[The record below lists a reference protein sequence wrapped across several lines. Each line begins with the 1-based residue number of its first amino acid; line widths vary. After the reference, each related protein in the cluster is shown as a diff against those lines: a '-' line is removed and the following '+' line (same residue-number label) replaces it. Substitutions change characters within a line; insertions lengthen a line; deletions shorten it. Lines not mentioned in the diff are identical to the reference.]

1 MCFIFQYFLFA
12 LSWDVPARSWRYA
25 LGFSW
30 SMARYFCFFLWHIE
44 FQHALDTTFLAPAL
58 TLSWCYALNLVLE
71 QSKMLLTLRSTTI
84 VMIRSYNFSWNFQR
98 ALVGATLRLLTL
110 RSGESHAL
118 PATLLALFWNTP
130 GRSSCYALLF
140 FLRHSSMRL
149 MLRSDLQHV
158 LDARLLGFSWSFNT
172 LSWYCSLRCFLEL
185 PTRSWCYALDFLLE
199 LPAFSWC

>member
-1 MCFIFQYFLFA
+1 MT
-12 LSWDVPARSWRYA
+12 
-25 LGFSW
+25 
-30 SMARYFCFFLWHIE
+30 RYFCFFLWHIE
-44 FQHALDTTFLAPAL
+44 FKHALDATFLAPAL

-130 GRSSCYALLF
+130 GRSSCYALLS
-140 FLRHSSMRL
+140 FLKRFSMRL

-172 LSWYCSLRCFLEL
+172 LSWYCSLRFLLEL
-185 PTRSWCYALDFLLE
+185 PTGSWCYALDFLLE

>member
-1 MCFIFQYFLFA
+1 MCFIFQHFLFA

-30 SMARYFCFFLWHIE
+30 SMARYFCFFLWRIE
-44 FQHALDTTFLAPAL
+44 LKHALDATFLARAL

-130 GRSSCYALLF
+130 GRSSCSALLF
-140 FLRHSSMRL
+140 F
-149 MLRSDLQHV
+149 
-158 LDARLLGFSWSFNT
+158 A
-172 LSWYCSLRCFLEL
+172 
-185 PTRSWCYALDFLLE
+185 WCYALTSNTFWMLD
-199 LPAFSWC
+199 S

>member
-1 MCFIFQYFLFA
+1 MWQLAQSIIRIGCRSSCPNKASRSFCKTKIILDLSFHPDLPRQKWTTSGFLRRGLVRAQAGRTRSLARKMC
-12 LSWDVPARSWRYA
+12 
-25 LGFSW
+25 
-30 SMARYFCFFLWHIE
+30 
-44 FQHALDTTFLAPAL
+44 
-58 TLSWCYALNLVLE
+58 
-71 QSKMLLTLRSTTI
+71 
-84 VMIRSYNFSWNFQR
+84 

-130 GRSSCYALLF
+130 GRSSCDALLF

-172 LSWYCSLRCFLEL
+172 LSWYCSRRFLLEL
-185 PTRSWCYALDFLLE
+185 ATRSWCYALDFLLE
-199 LPAFSWC
+199 LPAFSGC